1 MKLIRK
7 RIRLVFVSG
16 VFSLCLYLTLV
27 VSAFAFEDIIT
38 IPAESSQG
46 VVLSLKQ
53 GSYSVSYQAGAISLV
68 YPINPNYC
76 WLVGAAIGKKSN
88 GGQDSPDIGT
98 IHYQPRPAVFSQ
110 YEAEQFALEAAKG
123 GHLGLQFDFVLD
135 EDSDV
140 RFWISDFDYTDNTG
154 MIKLQIKSLT

>member
-7 RIRLVFVSG
+7 NIMLLFLAG
-16 VFSLCLYLTLV
+16 VFSFCLYLTLP
-27 VSAFAFEDIIT
+27 VSAFAFEDSVT

-46 VVLSLKQ
+46 VVLSLRE

-76 WLVGAAIGKKSN
+76 WLVGAAIGKESN

-98 IHYQPRPAVFSQ
+98 IYFQPRPDVFSQ
-110 YEAEQFALEAAKG
+110 YEAEQLALEAVKG

-140 RFWISDFDYTDNTG
+140 RFWISDFDYTDNSG
-154 MIKLQIKSLT
+154 MIKLQIKSLA